1 MTRVGYEAGL
11 SVEYTKAMY
20 TGHYGTRAI
29 RNRVQKQLS
38 ICTGYQYVYTTAT
51 HHFPGKVPKPNLEAM
66 ATKGAIYGGWSG
78 NNR

>member
-1 MTRVGYEAGL
+1 MGGRSGVRGTES
-11 SVEYTKAMY
+11 SVAQSYRLHNYVCMY
-20 TGHYGTRAI
+20 NH
-29 RNRVQKQLS
+29 
-38 ICTGYQYVYTTAT
+38 TGYYVYTTAT